1 MKKWLIGIIAL
12 FVLFCIYW
20 AAGRTVMVNTLTAEI
35 QDLEANGYKV
45 DHKGLAV
52 GGFPLQ
58 FRGSLIEPDLAAPRS
73 AEKPWSIKSER
84 LSFQASAFNPLRWSV
99 RHRGDARLDLRGPK
113 GERWLFDVR
122 PFTVNIEAKAGI
134 SGKLKTFKATLFRP
148 KSQAVIGT
156 LPPIIAMDSGTLS
169 AAPNGQDMRVSLKLE
184 NIFLEQNTLKDLQRA
199 FGPKIEHLD
208 IKVTAI
214 DLITLDNKA
223 IELWQK
229 KRAAHLRGLA
239 DHMGRSRVSRRMR
252 SRPIRERASRHD
264 PRRGRKYLPP
274 DQNTAIRQYHN
285 IRPSQNYGPR
295 DFSPARQRR
304 RTTGSEYQY
313 TGWIPDLVRAEGLG
327 ILNSLDI
334 LHVTEYV
341 ML

>member
-1 MKKWLIGIIAL
+1 MKKWLMGIIAL

-20 AAGRTVMVNTLTAEI
+20 AAGRTVMVNTLTTSI
-35 QDLEANGYKV
+35 QELEDSGYKV

-58 FRGSLIEPDLAAPRS
+58 FRGSLIEPDLTSPRR

-84 LSFQASAFNPLRWSV
+84 LNFQASAFNPLRWTA

-134 SGKLKTFKATLFRP
+134 SGKLKTFKATIFHP
-148 KSQAVIGT
+148 KAQAVIGT
-156 LPPIIAMDSGTLS
+156 LPPIIAMDSGVLS
-169 AAPNGQDMRVSLKLE
+169 AAPNGQDMQVSLKLE
-184 NIFLEQNTLKDLQRA
+184 NIFLEQNTLKELQRA

-208 IKVTAI
+208 IKATAI

-229 KRAAHLRGLA
+229 NGQLICEDWQIIWGEAEFQGGCDITQSETGATGTIRVEVEDISRLVKTLQSANIITSGQARTMSLA
-239 DHMGRSRVSRRMR
+239 TLLLPVNAEGRQEVT
-252 SRPIRERASRHD
+252 
-264 PRRGRKYLPP
+264 L
-274 DQNTAIRQYHN
+274 N
-285 IRPSQNYGPR
+285 IRGGY
-295 DFSPARQRR
+295 
-304 RTTGSEYQY
+304 
-313 TGWIPDLVRAEGLG
+313 L
-327 ILNSLDI
+327 ILFGQK
-334 LHVTEYV
+334 VWEF
-341 ML
+341 

>member
-229 KRAAHLRGLA
+229 NGQLICEDWQIIWGEAEFQGGCDLAQSESGLA
-239 DHMGRSRVSRRMR
+239 GTIRVEVENISRLIKTLQSANIITSGQARTMGLATFLLPVNA
-252 SRPIRERASRHD
+252 E
-264 PRRGRKYLPP
+264 GR
-274 DQNTAIRQYHN
+274 QEVNIN
-285 IRPSQNYGPR
+285 IRDGFLTLFGQKVWE
-295 DFSPARQRR
+295 F
-304 RTTGSEYQY
+304 
-313 TGWIPDLVRAEGLG
+313 
-327 ILNSLDI
+327 
-334 LHVTEYV
+334 
-341 ML
+341 